1 MSRSSREF
9 AVDIRD
15 GSNHDPQ
22 EAETFL
28 RLARTTSAAAKA
40 GASHEIGRQTTA
52 AMNLSW
58 CAVPLY
64 SIQAGH

>member
-1 MSRSSREF
+1 MEF

-22 EAETFL
+22 EEETFL

-40 GASHEIGRQTTA
+40 GASHETGRQTTA

-58 CAVPLY
+58 CAVPLC
-64 SIQAGH
+64 STQSGH